1 MRAQLLKGL
10 FGPSKG
16 GVYSASLQ
24 ATIYDAGCLVL
35 KAVPAVQSIKI
46 FTPNI
51 HMIPFHPLKQ
61 LGGEKA
67 TPFADESCR
76 PLAAWMT
83 DQDPGELSRWIWT
96 EPSNEHEARTMPNLG
111 CAQDTSHTGPSC
123 PWSVAVW
130 AYWFPETS

>member
-1 MRAQLLKGL
+1 MAYG
-10 FGPSKG
+10 
-16 GVYSASLQ
+16 AQ
-24 ATIYDAGCLVL
+24 ATALTPRALSLRYSTAQVSSSWWVR
-35 KAVPAVQSIKI
+35 KATLPSLPAEAQTRPCSW
-46 FTPNI
+46 
-51 HMIPFHPLKQ
+51 
-61 LGGEKA
+61 GAKA

-96 EPSNEHEARTMPNLG
+96 EPSNEHEARTTPNLG